1 MRRIVNRI
9 YHKTFEKSYAK
20 QTIEVKSAF
29 KERRNLL
36 MIDPEHPLLHT
47 HKLQGKWKGCWSI
60 NITGDVRAIFKM
72 EGFIAIFLEIGSHSQ
87 LYR

>member
-20 QTIEVKSAF
+20 QTIEVKNAF

-36 MIDPEHPLLHT
+36 MIDSEHPLLRA

-60 NITGDVRAIFKM
+60 NITGDIRAIFKM